1 MATKIWLTACAAMA
15 FSVAVGQNQYD
26 AERMIGH
33 ELNGTARFVGM
44 GGAMSA
50 LGGDM
55 SVMGTNPAGIG
66 LYRSSDAAVSFG
78 FHNRSTKSNFNG
90 TSMSEKETKASFDQ
104 AGFVFS
110 MKYGNNTS
118 LRYMN
123 FGFNYKKSKDF
134 SQLFSAGGDLDGYSQ
149 SWQIANSLELS
160 NKIQTFDEFDKLRKD
175 ENPYRHNENKI
186 DILGIMA
193 ARTGVVDF
201 QNKELLGWNGIQN
214 KFYSEESGGIYQYDF
229 NMAFNIE
236 DRFYLGATLGY
247 YDVDYRLTSSYE
259 ESFGWNNQ
267 YVGNYR
273 LDNYYRQT
281 GGGIDFK
288 LGFILRPFENDPFRL
303 GFAVHTPT
311 WYNIRESYDAVML
324 SHFNSEKPY
333 EERLSYYLNDDYL
346 IYDYNLITPW
356 KFNVSMGTTL
366 GGIVALGAEWEYQ
379 DYSTAKFKDTDG
391 YNLPGSNS
399 EVKQFLKGVHTLRVG
414 MESRLGD
421 SGMSLRAGYN
431 YSTASF
437 KSDSDNFL
445 ANYSTRTD
453 YMNSKEK
460 QTITFGLGYKGR
472 LIYADLAYK
481 YDVYKSEFS
490 PFTDSFDGV
499 KLSPTKVD
507 NERHQ
512 MVFTLGARF

>member
-149 SWQIANSLELS
+149 SWQIVNSLKSSEQLDTS
-160 NKIQTFDEFDKLRKD
+160 VDFDKIWGK
-175 ENPYRHNENKI
+175 NPYRNYYNEI
-186 DILGIMA
+186 GLLGIMA
-193 ARTGVVDF
+193 ARTGVVDSYD
-201 QNKELLGWNGIQN
+201 NEIYGLYGTQN
-214 KFYSEESGGIYQYDF
+214 KFHSEESGGIYQYDF

-247 YDVDYRLTSSYE
+247 YDLDYRLTSSYE
-259 ESFGWNNQ
+259 ELVAWGVSERK
-267 YVGNYR
+267 YR

-311 WYNIRESYDAVML
+311 WYNIRESYDAVM
-324 SHFNSEKPY
+324 SSNISKEYFP
-333 EERLSYYLNDDYL
+333 EERLSNYLNDDYL